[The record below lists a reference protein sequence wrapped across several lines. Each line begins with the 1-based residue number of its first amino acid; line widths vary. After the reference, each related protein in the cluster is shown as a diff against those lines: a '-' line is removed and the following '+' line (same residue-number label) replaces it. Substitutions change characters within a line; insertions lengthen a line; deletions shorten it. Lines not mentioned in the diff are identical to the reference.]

1 MSTAKQDI
9 LAAASRLFLA
19 GGIAALSVRAIAKEA
34 GVSTI
39 GIYSHFSGKQG
50 ILDMLYIEGFKLV
63 AAAMNVDASDLSPRD
78 AVIKGV
84 EGYLHMAVTHEAHY
98 RLIFGENEERY
109 TPSEDASAAAKSTF
123 QHLVDRCSRLLPAN
137 ARAEL
142 AQSTALEI
150 WAFVHGYVSLRHH
163 AIAATMSTEKWN
175 AMATKALT
183 THIDAVITSHSK

>member
-50 ILDMLYIEGFKLV
+50 ILDMLYIEGFELV

-137 ARAEL
+137 ASAEL

-183 THIDAVITSHSK
+183 THIDAIIASHSK